1 MHQGEEGR
9 KAYEES
15 CRNKCC
21 GGHAGNVD
29 NGDWDVAAPLGKDG
43 LPYGATTPSPVQVA
57 DMIKEASGEEGV
69 KKQEIAHLV
78 CRIGID
84 MTPEVEEAM
93 NALVSLR
100 DTSLSAA
107 QMADMLKEASS
118 EVAKQAA
125 KEVVLAQHVEAHRQT
140 SIRIVFLDGEVCDIP
155 SNGRDLR
162 LAEYNGSLVV
172 MDHGR
177 EESVGTVKQCDVAY
191 IPMNQVKMVL
201 RIAK

>member
-1 MHQGEEGR
+1 MSQSKEGV
-9 KAYEES
+9 KQHE
-15 CRNKCC
+15 
-21 GGHAGNVD
+21 
-29 NGDWDVAAPLGKDG
+29 VAHLVCHVSMDMVPEAKEALDKLASTHDA
-43 LPYGATTPSPVQVA
+43 LPTVAQVA
-57 DMIKEASGEEGV
+57 DMIKEASG
-69 KKQEIAHLV
+69 
-78 CRIGID
+78 
-84 MTPEVEEAM
+84 
-93 NALVSLR
+93 
-100 DTSLSAA
+100 
-107 QMADMLKEASS
+107 